1 MTDAVSAGGA
11 GATRSQVVC
20 AGICALILT
29 VGLARFS
36 YTPLLPVMREDAGL
50 SYLAGGWLA
59 TFNYVGYLS
68 GALIAA
74 NMADARR
81 RYFVYRLGLI
91 VAVLSTAAMGWT
103 DDVGTWAL
111 LRLVSGLS
119 SAAGMLIASG
129 LVLNWLMRNGYRAEL
144 GLHFTGLGL
153 GIIVSGVAVNL
164 MLGRLD
170 WAQQWVAL
178 GVLGVAFLVPA
189 WLWVPAPDPAP
200 RAASRPA
207 PGHSSKPAS
216 GSARRPA
223 AGAASRSAPASA
235 GAAAPHGPRAHAEA
249 PPGRWMALLVG
260 SYFCAGFGYVIS
272 ATFIVA
278 ILGKMPLLTGL
289 GGWLWVAIG
298 LAAVPSSLLWDRV
311 AQGIGHMRA
320 LGLGFGLQ
328 TISILL
334 PALTEDPWLNL
345 LSALLYG
352 GTFIGLVSL
361 TLALIGRRFPG
372 NPSKAMA
379 KLTISYGVAQIVAPA
394 IAGMIAADT
403 GSYRGALILAVLVM
417 GVGMLLVAALH
428 MLERR

>member
-1 MTDAVSAGGA
+1 
-11 GATRSQVVC
+11 
-20 AGICALILT
+20 
-29 VGLARFS
+29 
-36 YTPLLPVMREDAGL
+36 
-50 SYLAGGWLA
+50 
-59 TFNYVGYLS
+59 
-68 GALIAA
+68 
-74 NMADARR
+74 
-81 RYFVYRLGLI
+81 
-91 VAVLSTAAMGWT
+91 
-103 DDVGTWAL
+103 
-111 LRLVSGLS
+111 
-119 SAAGMLIASG
+119 
-129 LVLNWLMRNGYRAEL
+129 
-144 GLHFTGLGL
+144 
-153 GIIVSGVAVNL
+153 
-164 MLGRLD
+164 
-170 WAQQWVAL
+170 
-178 GVLGVAFLVPA
+178 
-189 WLWVPAPDPAP
+189 
-200 RAASRPA
+200 
-207 PGHSSKPAS
+207 
-216 GSARRPA
+216 
-223 AGAASRSAPASA
+223 
-235 GAAAPHGPRAHAEA
+235 
-249 PPGRWMALLVG
+249 MALLVG